1 LISHHFYQCRKLC
14 TIAVLISLGFSQVVW
29 AASKEVQN
37 KEVQNDD
44 ASSSEDAGKP
54 ASTYAG
60 AQESVRIRKDL
71 DEYSRTV
78 DPAHVQIEERR
89 RVMRLRLQQRFAE
102 ADRNN
107 DGSIS
112 RLEAV
117 ELMPQVARHFNEVD
131 TNGDNYISFE
141 ELAALQGRIM
151 ERQQKSASATRVE
164 NTPDQSDMIK
174 HKSKDAML
182 VNHKPTL

>member
-1 LISHHFYQCRKLC
+1 M
-14 TIAVLISLGFSQVVW
+14 LISLGFSQIAW

-37 KEVQNDD
+37 KEAQNDD
-44 ASSSEDAGKP
+44 ISSEDSGKP

-102 ADRNN
+102 TDRNN

-131 TNGDNYISFE
+131 TNGDNFISFE
-141 ELAALQGRIM
+141 ELAALQAKIM
-151 ERQQKSASATRVE
+151 ERQQKSATATRVE
-164 NTPDQSDMIK
+164 NIPDQSEVIK

>member
-1 LISHHFYQCRKLC
+1 VREGNLISHHFYQCRKFS
-14 TIAVLISLGFSQVVW
+14 TIAVLILLGFSQFNF
-29 AASKEVQN
+29 AASKELQN
-37 KEVQNDD
+37 EDVSSDD
-44 ASSSEDAGKP
+44 AAKP

-89 RVMRLRLQQRFAE
+89 RVMRLRLQKRFTE
-102 ADRNN
+102 TDRNT

-141 ELAALQGRIM
+141 ELAALQAKIM
-151 ERQQKSASATRVE
+151 ERNQKSASATRVE
-164 NTPDQSDMIK
+164 NIPDQSDMIK